1 MVFVL
6 PCIDV
11 LDYVDLSTQ
20 EVTVS
25 QREQLLT
32 QDGSL
37 IQVVE
42 FVVEISV
49 SNAVRSSTHLKDS
62 RFNVEQFIK
71 LSFAN
76 TIGSTHVEDLERK
89 MDIVIR
95 QFTENCNNY
104 INRWGWSVTASKL

>member
-11 LDYVDLSTQ
+11 LDFVDLSTQ
-20 EVTVS
+20 DVVVS
-25 QREQLLT
+25 QREQMLT
-32 QDGSL
+32 QDGSV
-37 IQVVE
+37 IEIIE
-42 FVVEISV
+42 FSVEISV

-71 LSFAN
+71 LSFVN
-76 TIGSTHVEDLERK
+76 TIGSTHIEDLERK
-89 MDIVIR
+89 MEYIIR
-95 QFTENCNNY
+95 QFTDNCNIY